1 MQQNK
6 TKQFIV
12 TGDILASHSQRFLNL
27 LIDTAMQFLL
37 FFIVLVFMAAKAQAS
52 GDKTFITNF
61 ETNTVLQYSI
71 TIAIALFYYNV
82 FEIVVARTIG
92 KYVTQTI
99 VVDKNGE
106 KPNSDTILVRSLCR
120 LIPFNAFSFLGISG
134 RGWHDTISKTYVV
147 NKKLLDEKKHLFYN
161 ADLRSSEKE

>member
-6 TKQFIV
+6 TKQFII
-12 TGDILASHSQRFLNL
+12 TADILASHSQRFLNL
-27 LIDTAMQFLL
+27 LIDTAIQFFL
-37 FFIVLVFMAAKAQAS
+37 FFIVLVFMVANAQAN

-82 FEIVVARTIG
+82 FEIIVARTVG

-120 LIPFNAFSFLGISG
+120 LIPFNAFSFLFISG

-147 NKKLLDEKKHLFYN
+147 NKKLLDEKKRLFYN
-161 ADLRSSEKE
+161 ADLRSSENA